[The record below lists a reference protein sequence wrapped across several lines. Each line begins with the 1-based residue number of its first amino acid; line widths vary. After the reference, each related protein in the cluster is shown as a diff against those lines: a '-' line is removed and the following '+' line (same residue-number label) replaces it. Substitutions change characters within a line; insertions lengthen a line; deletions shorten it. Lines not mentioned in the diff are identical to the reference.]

1 MKTALP
7 IIRGSDQV
15 RLKVVDVL
23 VVVVLAVVVVVLVVV
38 VVVVLDIW
46 LCFFFMMGATY
57 FWGELYTHTRTTHKH
72 IKFQDCN

>member
-7 IIRGSDQV
+7 IIRGSDLV

-23 VVVVLAVVVVVLVVV
+23 VVVVVVLAVVVVVVVLVVVV

-46 LCFFFMMGATY
+46 LCFFYDGSYIFLGGVIHT
-57 FWGELYTHTRTTHKH
+57 YTHYA
-72 IKFQDCN
+72 

>member
-23 VVVVLAVVVVVLVVV
+23 VVVVVLVLAVVVV

-46 LCFFFMMGATY
+46 LCFFYDGSYIFLGGVIHT
-57 FWGELYTHTRTTHKH
+57 YTHYA
-72 IKFQDCN
+72 

>member
-23 VVVVLAVVVVVLVVV
+23 VVVVVLVLAVVV

-46 LCFFFMMGATY
+46 LCFFYDGSYIFLGGVIHT
-57 FWGELYTHTRTTHKH
+57 YTHYA
-72 IKFQDCN
+72 